1 MIKYLQPQ
9 RIDLA
14 TYVHSSLAKMEEK
27 MKIHGKIHDVSTNL
41 GKNPLL
47 TLLLHVF
54 LSRNAISLKI
64 GKMSKEMKKNF

>member
-1 MIKYLQPQ
+1 
-9 RIDLA
+9 
-14 TYVHSSLAKMEEK
+14 MEEK